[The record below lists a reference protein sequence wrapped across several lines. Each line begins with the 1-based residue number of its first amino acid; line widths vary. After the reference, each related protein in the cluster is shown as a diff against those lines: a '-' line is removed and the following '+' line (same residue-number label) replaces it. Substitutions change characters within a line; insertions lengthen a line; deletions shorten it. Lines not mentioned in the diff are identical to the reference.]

1 MPLNNMSIFKS
12 TLTDNGYRI
21 TKAREDTFK
30 LLIGSEPQTIKELIT
45 KSKGQI
51 DRVSIYRNIDLFEQ
65 LGIVQRSYI
74 GWRYKLELSDHFISH
89 HHHLNCLRCGQT
101 IDIRDEKHIDN
112 FIQNVCQDFD
122 FQLRNHQFEIDGYC
136 SNCKDI

>member
-51 DRVSIYRNIDLFEQ
+51 DRVSIYRNIDLFEH
-65 LGIVQRSYI
+65 LIIYS
-74 GWRYKLELSDHFISH
+74 LSW
-89 HHHLNCLRCGQT
+89 
-101 IDIRDEKHIDN
+101 
-112 FIQNVCQDFD
+112 
-122 FQLRNHQFEIDGYC
+122 
-136 SNCKDI
+136 